1 MIDSIEKIENAPLY
15 VMKKDGNR
23 NDTTLFYTLENYEEI
38 IMNSISKKN
47 ISLQEVKESLVQVI
61 DKLLITTNSAIVIEN
76 MNQYSIDS
84 KLSYFIKRFIPSN
97 LWSKILNNSM
107 NYYNKFILKLIRDI
121 TIMNYSVVKACS
133 SEKSILREI
142 SSEWVENYLY
152 KIQDLFEIQVD

>member
-1 MIDSIEKIENAPLY
+1 
-15 VMKKDGNR
+15 
-23 NDTTLFYTLENYEEI
+23 
-38 IMNSISKKN
+38 
-47 ISLQEVKESLVQVI
+47 
-61 DKLLITTNSAIVIEN
+61 